1 MTKIVKANIK
11 TGKKAEWTGIIF
23 YKKISDVLFEA
34 VDMCYMGKGPENS
47 MVVSIDYIKYP
58 KLSKVLSNYIMNNSD
73 KIVDC
78 YQGLIHSHI
87 EMDTNPSSV
96 DYNELITN
104 NVNYNGTYLSVICNH
119 KLQFTSLISVEEE
132 EHEKEYSYKWF
143 GELFKQ
149 TKKYEK
155 NIQIYKIN
163 TELDIEE
170 YDDIDEALKITEEVE
185 TFFEVK
191 DYKKLNL
198 FKGNYNVD
206 YVDELNK
213 YFEFTINMD
222 YDEKINILNYYTF
235 YNYSLN
241 DFIKSIEFIDN
252 TTLLKDLKIYSHT
265 NFYKDLVKIINKK
278 TKKYEFE
285 QKI

>member
-1 MTKIVKANIK
+1 
-11 TGKKAEWTGIIF
+11 
-23 YKKISDVLFEA
+23 
-34 VDMCYMGKGPENS
+34 
-47 MVVSIDYIKYP
+47 
-58 KLSKVLSNYIMNNSD
+58 
-73 KIVDC
+73 
-78 YQGLIHSHI
+78 
-87 EMDTNPSSV
+87 
-96 DYNELITN
+96 
-104 NVNYNGTYLSVICNH
+104 
-119 KLQFTSLISVEEE
+119 
-132 EHEKEYSYKWF
+132 
-143 GELFKQ
+143 
-149 TKKYEK
+149 
-155 NIQIYKIN
+155 
-163 TELDIEE
+163 
-170 YDDIDEALKITEEVE
+170 LKITEEVE

-191 DYKKLNL
+191 NYKKLNL

-206 YVDELNK
+206 YLDELNK

-252 TTLLKDLKIYSHT
+252 TTLLKDLKIYNHT